1 MVKQCFPTEI
11 QFHPPCKQ
19 AFIFLLIFFEKHTS
33 SFSFACLCSG
43 LNLLHLQLIAY
54 FKEKQRSL
62 WFTRLAKFNIFPRN
76 SGSVFPN
83 NKLKCLSDIISSL
96 LTLIKISVLHPI
108 RSPSYP
114 SGKLS
119 FNFIHFKQYSGL
131 PHSVLKLQG
140 LIRDTNNMHS
150 WIPTLSMYDE
160 ITSSK
165 TLKCSNVKN
174 IWVLCIWFKV
184 GSRGQ
189 RDYTFI
195 NVFCALQRFLCN
207 LLIRLQKQGIIR
219 PLDWN

>member
-1 MVKQCFPTEI
+1 MFSYWNVIPPSLQASLRFYSLWKTYISF
-11 QFHPPCKQ
+11 QF
-19 AFIFLLIFFEKHTS
+19 
-33 SFSFACLCSG
+33 CLCPG
-43 LNLLHLQLIAY
+43 LNLLHLQLISY
-54 FKEKQRSL
+54 FKEKQKSL

-83 NKLKCLSDIISSL
+83 NKFKCLNDIISSL
-96 LTLIKISVLHPI
+96 LTLIKISIFYPI
-108 RSPSYP
+108 WSPSY
-114 SGKLS
+114 SRGKLS
-119 FNFIHFKQYSGL
+119 INFIHFKQYLCL

-150 WIPTLSMYDE
+150 WTPTLSMYDE

-174 IWVLCIWFKV
+174 IWLLCVWFKV
-184 GSRGQ
+184 GSLGQ

-195 NVFCALQRFLCN
+195 NEFSALWRFPCN
-207 LLIRLQKQGIIR
+207 LLIRLQKQEIIP